1 MEIKVNILDKP
12 IMNAE
17 TCSIC
22 DNYDF
27 TINRAD
33 QFMVSKKS
41 VGTFYNIDPE
51 DLWKLIEMGLN
62 KGILNKVWV
71 SDDEMFTEVSFEKV
85 E

>member
-1 MEIKVNILDKP
+1 MEINILEKP
-12 IMNAE
+12 IAE
-17 TCSIC
+17 PMICPIC

-41 VGTFYNIDPE
+41 AGTFYNIDPE
-51 DLWKLIEMGLN
+51 DLWKLIEVGIEQD
-62 KGILNKVWV
+62 ILNRIWV
-71 SDDEMFTEVSFEKV
+71 SDDGKFTHVSFEKA